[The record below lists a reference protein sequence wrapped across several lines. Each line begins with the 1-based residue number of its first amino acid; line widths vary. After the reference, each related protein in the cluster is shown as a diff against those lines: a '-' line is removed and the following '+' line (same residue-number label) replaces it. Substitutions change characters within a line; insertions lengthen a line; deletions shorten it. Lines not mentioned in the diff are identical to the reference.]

1 MDFYK
6 GFCAQCATASSIII
20 GSGMGLPLSTTHC
33 MIGALVGIVVGGKL
47 KCIERIYKNVKDVEA
62 ILA

>member
-1 MDFYK
+1 
-6 GFCAQCATASSIII
+6 
-20 GSGMGLPLSTTHC
+20 MGLPLSTTHC

-47 KCIERIYKNVKDVEA
+47 KRIERIYKNVKDVEA